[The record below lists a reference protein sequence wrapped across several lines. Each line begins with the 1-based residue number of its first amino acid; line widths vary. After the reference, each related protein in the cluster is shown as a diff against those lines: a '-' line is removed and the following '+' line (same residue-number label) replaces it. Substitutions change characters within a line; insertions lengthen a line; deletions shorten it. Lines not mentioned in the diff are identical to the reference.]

1 MPTSLWC
8 ILFSIFH
15 TFNTANHIFSL
26 CWLHWKAWKVSCQRR
41 LCPSP
46 TCLTLLFIGFK
57 VALLLA
63 GCKRDHFCFFW
74 LTINNIFIYLN
85 FFISD
90 ISVQNP
96 DLKSKLFWQNYC
108 AGPNTPPRWF
118 HLVGGTNK
126 SKLSSAH
133 TTQAGFPSRMCCLLG
148 CLRLLVCTNAIF
160 LSSSSA
166 AVMNSPLEN
175 CDTELVI
182 IKVTFCTKIM
192 IYNGVI
198 QSIMIM
204 TSKTHHYES
213 SCRTISTSVD

>member
-1 MPTSLWC
+1 MHACPKKPSLDQRWVKISYIIILDPDQFCNPHATC

-15 TFNTANHIFSL
+15 TLNTATHIFSL
-26 CWLHWKAWKVSCQRR
+26 CWVHWKAWKVSCQQR

-85 FFISD
+85 FSISG

-96 DLKSKLFWQNYC
+96 ELKFKLFWQNYC

-118 HLVGGTNK
+118 HLVWGTNN
-126 SKLSSAH
+126 SK
-133 TTQAGFPSRMCCLLG
+133 
-148 CLRLLVCTNAIF
+148 
-160 LSSSSA
+160 
-166 AVMNSPLEN
+166 
-175 CDTELVI
+175 
-182 IKVTFCTKIM
+182 
-192 IYNGVI
+192 
-198 QSIMIM
+198 
-204 TSKTHHYES
+204 
-213 SCRTISTSVD
+213 